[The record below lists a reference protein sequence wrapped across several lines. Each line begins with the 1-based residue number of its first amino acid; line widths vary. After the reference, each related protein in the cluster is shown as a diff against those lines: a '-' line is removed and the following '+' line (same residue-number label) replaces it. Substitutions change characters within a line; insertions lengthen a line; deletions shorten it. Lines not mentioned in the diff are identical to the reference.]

1 MNKNIFFNE
10 KQQTIEVNGSIY
22 FDNVV
27 DFLEQSRLL
36 LQRQKAIKIDLKGV
50 IQGDSSVLALL
61 TAWVREAKKQHKSIQ
76 FIHAPKFMRAI
87 LSVCGLESMLPVLWE
102 N

>member
-1 MNKNIFFNE
+1 VNKNVFLNE
-10 KQQTIEVNGSIY
+10 KIQTIEVNGSIF
-22 FDNVV
+22 FDNVL

-36 LQRQKAIKIDLKGV
+36 LQHQKAIKIDLKGV
-50 IQGDSSVLALL
+50 VQGDSSVLALL

-76 FIHAPKFMRAI
+76 FIHAPKFMQAI
-87 LSVCGLESMLPVLWE
+87 LNVCGLEGVLPVLWE